1 MVLTEKAVWFIVIC
15 GSFMILLVY
24 VLDIFGLETR
34 IRIREIRKFIKS
46 FSYEKIEQIIDGYPG
61 IYFDDILNA
70 FCLDS
75 VKQQDYI
82 YYDKLADY
90 LYSIASFK
98 EDEDNDR
105 YYTSMRLFNRSRD
118 DYEWGYKSLYSEPLT
133 LYFMVRHNM
142 EKKGKQMLSYSD
154 FFVYVYKRKYKSR
167 EDREDLRQEC
177 GCTWKERLHI
187 LNNLEKEC
195 KKLC

>member
-1 MVLTEKAVWFIVIC
+1 MELTDKAVWFIVIC
-15 GSFMILLVY
+15 GSFIILLAY
-24 VLDIFGLETR
+24 VLETVFDLETR

-90 LYSIASFK
+90 LYSIASFT

-105 YYTSMRLFNRSRD
+105 YYTSVKLFDRSKD
-118 DYEWGYKSLYSEPLT
+118 DYEYLHESIYYEPLM

-142 EKKGKQMLSYSD
+142 DKKGKQMLSYSD
-154 FFVYVYKRKYKSR
+154 FFVYVYKRKYKSC
-167 EDREDLRQEC
+167 EDLW
-177 GCTWKERLHI
+177 GKGATWEGRFHI
-187 LNNLEKEC
+187 LKNLEKEC
-195 KKLC
+195 KELC